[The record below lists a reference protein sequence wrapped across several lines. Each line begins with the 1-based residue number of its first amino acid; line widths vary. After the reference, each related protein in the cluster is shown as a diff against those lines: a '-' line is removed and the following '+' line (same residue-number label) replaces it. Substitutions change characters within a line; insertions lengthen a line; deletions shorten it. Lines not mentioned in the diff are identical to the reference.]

1 MVVKGKML
9 IGPNLAIIGGI
20 VMVYASYL
28 VFTSIASIEANLAI
42 AALTWEDTGFSREL
56 MYVRFMC
63 TLLWGLMGII
73 GAIFAFIGKKY
84 GSEIALLG
92 GILGIAGM
100 LIPLGTITIN
110 TLVIPVS
117 LSASFMFF
125 DPIIIIVGSLIGLL
139 LKE

>member
-1 MVVKGKML
+1 MVVKGKLL
-9 IGPNLAIIGGI
+9 IGPILAIIGGLI
-20 VMVYASYL
+20 MAYASYM

-56 MYVRFMC
+56 MYLRSMC

-73 GAIFAFIGKKY
+73 GAILALIGKKF
-84 GSEIALLG
+84 GSVIALLG

-100 LIPLGTITIN
+100 FIPLGTITIN
-110 TLVIPVS
+110 TLIIPVS
-117 LSASFMFF
+117 LSASFLFL

-139 LKE
+139 LKK